1 MTAVAVGWKR
11 EAGKGGGWGTG
22 VEQVTRRSNGSAVLG
37 VMRAVAAGMCRISTA
52 ASPVDGCLYA
62 DILSMPANPPAQGG
76 PVSRTGTN
84 GAAASAEGGVTE
96 EGHPQQSVQ
105 PIKSAAGVR
114 LYMCAHRA

>member
-11 EAGKGGGWGTG
+11 QAGKGGGWGTG
-22 VEQVTRRSNGSAVLG
+22 VAQVKRRTDGSAVLG
-37 VMRAVAAGMCRISTA
+37 VMRAVAAGMCRIGTA

-84 GAAASAEGGVTE
+84 RAAASAEGG
-96 EGHPQQSVQ
+96 
-105 PIKSAAGVR
+105 
-114 LYMCAHRA
+114 